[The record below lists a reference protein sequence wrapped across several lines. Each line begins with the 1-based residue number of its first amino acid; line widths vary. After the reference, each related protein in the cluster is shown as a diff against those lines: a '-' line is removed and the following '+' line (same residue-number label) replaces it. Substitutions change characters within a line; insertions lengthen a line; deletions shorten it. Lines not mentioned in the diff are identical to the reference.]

1 MSDTPVRDTTAS
13 DTTASDPVD
22 GTTYTPPPPLP
33 GVGQVLP
40 APDLA
45 RRLAELRAAGR
56 RVAFANGHFD
66 LLHVG
71 HLRYL
76 NAARAEADAL
86 VVAINDDASVARLKG
101 PGRPL
106 VPAAERAEL
115 LAALAPV
122 DFVTVF
128 SGASP
133 APLLAELQPDVHCKG
148 TDYGTPER
156 VPEYATVR
164 AYGGETRLVGDP
176 KDHNTSDL
184 IGAARALPAAE
195 DGGAAGKEASS

>member
-1 MSDTPVRDTTAS
+1 MGEVLS
-13 DTTASDPVD
+13 VD
-22 GTTYTPPPPLP
+22 ALAAR
-33 GVGQVLP
+33 LD
-40 APDLA
+40 AA
-45 RRLAELRAAGR
+45 RRAGR
-56 RVAFANGHFD
+56 TVALANGHFD

-76 NAARAEADAL
+76 AAAKAVADLL

-128 SGASP
+128 AGDSP
-133 APLLAELQPDVHCKG
+133 APLLARLRPDLHCKG
-148 TDYGTPER
+148 TDYGRPEL
-156 VPEYATVR
+156 VPEYETVR
-164 AYGGETRLVGDP
+164 AYGGRTVLVGDP
-176 KDHNTSDL
+176 KDHATSDL
-184 IGAARALPAAE
+184 IARVRALPV
-195 DGGAAGKEASS
+195 DPCASS